1 MPGLDYLG
9 KALMALGGITVLVG
23 LLLFGLGKLVGG
35 GRVLPGDIVIHR
47 PGFTFVFPI
56 ITSLIL
62 SALLTAILWLIF
74 AWRR

>member
-1 MPGLDYLG
+1 VPGLDYLG
-9 KALMALGGITVLVG
+9 KALLALGAITVVLG
-23 LLLFGLGKLVGG
+23 LLLLGLGKVLH
-35 GRVLPGDIVIHR
+35 GRLLPGDIVVQR

-56 ITSLIL
+56 VTSLIL